1 MHDLKS
7 NIKVVPTLIP
17 GSRNAAAN
25 GVGVDTTGFNS
36 VAVVFASG
44 AIGGTASP
52 TFNFELQ
59 ESADN
64 TTFTAVSAVD
74 MRGSNAVV
82 TAAGTTSTV
91 SYIGNKRYI
100 RAVVKTVTGT
110 SPTLDCSAL
119 VLLAGATNR
128 PIVQ

>member
-7 NIKVVPTLIP
+7 NIKVVPSLVP
-17 GSRNAAAN
+17 GSRNAAGN

-36 VAVVFASG
+36 VAVVISSG
-44 AIGGTASP
+44 AIGGTATP
-52 TFNFELQ
+52 TFSFELQ

-64 TTFTAVSAVD
+64 TAFTAVSAVD

-82 TAAGTTSTV
+82 TTAGATSTV

-100 RAVVKTVTGT
+100 RAALKTVAGT

>member
-7 NIKVVPTLIP
+7 NIKVVPTLVP
-17 GSRNAAAN
+17 GSRNAAGN

-36 VAVVFASG
+36 VAVVFSSG
-44 AIGGTASP
+44 AIGGTATP
-52 TFNFELQ
+52 TFSFELQ

-64 TTFTAVSAVD
+64 ATFTAVSAVD

-82 TAAGTTSTV
+82 TAAGVTSTV
-91 SYIGNKRYI
+91 SYIGNKRYV
-100 RAVVKTVTGT
+100 RAALKTVAGT

>member
-1 MHDLKS
+1 MRDLKS
-7 NIKVVPTLIP
+7 NIKVVPTLVP
-17 GSRNAAAN
+17 GSRNAAGN
-25 GVGVDTTGFNS
+25 GVGVDILGFNS
-36 VAVVFASG
+36 AAVVFSSG
-44 AIGGTASP
+44 AIGGTATP
-52 TFNFELQ
+52 TFTFELQ

-82 TAAGTTSTV
+82 TAAGATSTV

-100 RAVVKTVTGT
+100 RAAVKTVAGT